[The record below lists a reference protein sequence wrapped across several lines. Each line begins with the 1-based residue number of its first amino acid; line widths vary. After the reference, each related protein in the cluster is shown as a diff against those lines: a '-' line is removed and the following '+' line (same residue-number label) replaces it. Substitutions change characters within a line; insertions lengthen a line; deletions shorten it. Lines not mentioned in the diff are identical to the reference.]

1 MLHSHGTHVGC
12 TLHTC
17 SLSVAILTRALTV
30 CVDFVS
36 HPPTLHHMTK
46 SDRLSTRIT
55 FQHLWQLVLSNSLRT
70 GALTFPVLHSCL
82 GQVGREELDP
92 YKTEDMQGIRP
103 LPKSD
108 SEQLDLSIYLF
119 MHSLFCMFQFTS
131 LRGFGG
137 LTLRLVT
144 SGFLCGRLPVRLD
157 VFTRKLVA
165 GVH

>member
-1 MLHSHGTHVGC
+1 MDEPLVG
-12 TLHTC
+12 
-17 SLSVAILTRALTV
+17 
-30 CVDFVS
+30 
-36 HPPTLHHMTK
+36 
-46 SDRLSTRIT
+46 STTI
-55 FQHLWQLVLSNSLRT
+55 N